1 MALNPF
7 FLQGSQSEQRLVQS
21 LIDEQLKIY
30 GVEVTYIPRKY
41 VRKQTVLK
49 EVQSSVFDDNFL
61 LEAYVDT
68 YEGYGGQGD
77 IMTKFGVSLKDEL
90 TVTISKERFEDFI
103 SPFLDAMPDD
113 EIELATRPR
122 EGDLVYFP
130 LGQRLFEVKF
140 VEHENPFYQ
149 LGKNYVYQLKCELFE
164 YEDEVLDTDIEAIDT
179 QLEDLG
185 FITTLNLIGTGAT
198 ATANAVLT
206 PANKGYVRQIF
217 LNNDGSGYS
226 TPPTVAISTAPSGTG
241 NANATAVAI
250 TTHRAGIYSID
261 HITLVSPGAGYTE
274 TPTVTI
280 TGGGG
285 IGAAATAYLESA
297 ERGILSF
304 TMTNNG
310 VGYAKT
316 PTVTVTGIGSD
327 AYIGVSSIA
336 VVEPVMSVNNTINSL
351 RLRNAG
357 VGYTQTPTVTISNPA
372 IYTGVGNFE
381 FNEIVVGKTSK
392 AQGRVKEWDKDT
404 NIIKISNVGIG
415 STVPSGFLTGEI
427 IQATESTVFN
437 TVVSTAGTIGIT
449 TTIITGITTSNIV
462 VGQLLKPTYIGVGN
476 SIPVI
481 GAASTVTSVGVGTVY
496 INPPS
501 VNTIVATGVTVS
513 FGTTEF
519 SNYSVKSYVH
529 KDTYSEYDSN
539 DEIEDLA
546 DSFLDFTQSN
556 PFGQV

>member
-7 FLQGSQSEQRLVQS
+7 FLQGSQNEQNLVQD
-21 LIDEQLKIY
+21 LINEQLRIY

-68 YEGYGGQGD
+68 FEGYNGQGD

-90 TVTISKERFEDFI
+90 TVTISRERFEDFI

-140 VEHENPFYQ
+140 VEHEQPFYQ

-217 LNNDGSGYS
+217 LNNDGSGYAV
-226 TPPTVAISTAPSGTG
+226 PPTVAISTAPAGVG
-241 NANATAVAI
+241 HQNATAVAI
-250 TTHRAGIYSID
+250 TTSKAGIFSID
-261 HITLVSPGAGYTE
+261 RISIINPGAGYTE
-274 TPTVTI
+274 APTVTI

-285 IGAAATAYLESA
+285 IGAAATAFVETA
-297 ERGILSF
+297 GRGILSF

-336 VVEPVMSVNNTINSL
+336 VVEPVMSVNNTINSI
-351 RLRNAG
+351 RFRNAG

-372 IYTGVGNFE
+372 VYTGVGNFE
-381 FNEIVVGKTSK
+381 FNELVVGQTSR
-392 AQGRVKEWDKDT
+392 AQGRVKEWDADT
-404 NIIKISNVGIG
+404 RIIKISNVGIG
-415 STVPSGFLTGEI
+415 STVPAGFLTGEI
-427 IQATESTVFN
+427 IQATESKVFN
-437 TVVSTAGTIGIT
+437 TVVSTAGTVGIT

-462 VGQLLKPTYIGVGN
+462 VGQQLKELIVGAGATPIIGSG
-476 SIPVI
+476 
-481 GAASTVTSVGVGTVY
+481 STVTSVGVGTVY

-501 VNTIVATGVTVS
+501 VNTTVATGVTVS
-513 FGTTEF
+513 FGATEF

>member
-1 MALNPF
+1 M
-7 FLQGSQSEQRLVQS
+7 
-21 LIDEQLKIY
+21 
-30 GVEVTYIPRKY
+30 
-41 VRKQTVLK
+41 
-49 EVQSSVFDDNFL
+49 
-61 LEAYVDT
+61 
-68 YEGYGGQGD
+68 
-77 IMTKFGVSLKDEL
+77 
-90 TVTISKERFEDFI
+90 
-103 SPFLDAMPDD
+103 
-113 EIELATRPR
+113 
-122 EGDLVYFP
+122 
-130 LGQRLFEVKF
+130 GQRLFEVKF
-140 VEHENPFYQ
+140 VEHEQPFYQ

-206 PANKGYVRQIF
+206 PANKGYVREIL
-217 LNNDGSGYS
+217 LNNDGSGYAV
-226 TPPTVAISTAPSGTG
+226 PPTVAISTAPAGVG
-241 NANATAVAI
+241 HQNATAVAI
-250 TTHRAGIYSID
+250 TTSKAGIFSID
-261 HITLVSPGAGYTE
+261 RISIINPGAGYTE
-274 TPTVTI
+274 APTVTI

-285 IGAAATAYLESA
+285 IGAAATAYVETRG
-297 ERGILSF
+297 RGILSF

-381 FNEIVVGKTSK
+381 FNELVVGQKSR

-404 NIIKISNVGIG
+404 KIIKISNVGIG
-415 STVPSGFLTGEI
+415 STVSAGFLPGEI
-427 IQATESTVFN
+427 IKGTESTIFN
-437 TVVSTAGTIGIT
+437 TVVSAAGTLGIST
-449 TTIITGITTSNIV
+449 TVISGINTANIALNQQLDTLS
-462 VGQLLKPTYIGVGN
+462 VGIGVTR
-476 SIPVI
+476 SLVI
-481 GAASTVTSVGVGTVY
+481 GTGSTVTGIGIGTIY
-496 INPPS
+496 FTPPS
-501 VNTIVATGVTVS
+501 LNTVVASGVTVS
-513 FGTTEF
+513 FGTTDF